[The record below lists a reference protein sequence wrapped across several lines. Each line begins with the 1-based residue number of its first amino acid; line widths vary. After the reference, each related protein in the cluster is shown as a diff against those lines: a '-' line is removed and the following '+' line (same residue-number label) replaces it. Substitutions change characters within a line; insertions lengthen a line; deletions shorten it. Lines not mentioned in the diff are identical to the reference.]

1 MGAVGVRGSG
11 DGRWGQYLSESNR
24 FSLAVK
30 DFALSN
36 NFFSCSSRDGSLLD
50 SNISRETS
58 ALEESATVLLS
69 HWEGKRLSSRCPAG
83 LLFSQQSD
91 CCGVP
96 SKPSIRV
103 SLAVCSPPLAVS
115 IGSP

>member
-1 MGAVGVRGSG
+1 MRGSG

-30 DFALSN
+30 DFVLSN
-36 NFFSCSSRDGSLLD
+36 NLFSCSSRDGSLLD

-69 HWEGKRLSSRCPAG
+69 CWEGKRLSSWCPAG
-83 LLFSQQSD
+83 LLFSQHSD

-96 SKPSIRV
+96 SEPSICV
-103 SLAVCSPPLAVS
+103 SLAVCSPPLTVS